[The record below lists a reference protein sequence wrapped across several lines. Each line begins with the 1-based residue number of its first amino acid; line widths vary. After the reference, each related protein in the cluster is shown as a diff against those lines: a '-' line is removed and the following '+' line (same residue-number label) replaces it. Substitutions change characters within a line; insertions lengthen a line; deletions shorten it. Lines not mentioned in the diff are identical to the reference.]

1 MTAHTV
7 QIWGRLSSINVRKVV
22 WAAQETDVPFTRTD
36 AGMAF
41 GIVKTPQYLQMNPN
55 ALVPTLQ
62 DGELVLWE
70 SNVIVRYLCA
80 KYGAPTLA
88 ASRAA
93 LPPEGALPGLGRPGA
108 PAGISSLYPQDLAQR
123 FDAERWMDWQQ
134 TTLNRAGGAA
144 FLQLIRT
151 PEDKRDHAAIAQ
163 SVAAMAPLLEQLNAH
178 LANRAYLAGDHFS
191 MADIPVG
198 CDIHRWFGLPQTRP
212 ALPHLERWY
221 ASVSGRPATRGVLE
235 LPLT

>member
-1 MTAHTV
+1 MTAHAV
-7 QIWGRLSSINVRKVV
+7 QIWGRLNSLNVRKVV
-22 WAAQETDVPFTRTD
+22 WAAQEVSVPFTRTD

-62 DGELVLWE
+62 DGTLVLWE
-70 SNVIVRYLCA
+70 SNVIVRYLLA
-80 KYGAPTLA
+80 KYGNDT
-88 ASRAA
+88 
-93 LPPEGALPGLGRPGA
+93 
-108 PAGISSLYPQDLAQR
+108 LYPQDLAQR
-123 FDAERWMDWQQ
+123 FEAERWMDWQQ

-151 PEDKRDHAAIAQ
+151 PEAQRDHAAIAQ
-163 SVAAMAPLLEQLNAH
+163 SVAAMAPLLEQLNTH
-178 LANRAYLAGDHFS
+178 LADRAYLAGDHFG

-198 CDIHRWFGLPQTRP
+198 CDIHRWFGQPQARP

-221 ASVSGRPATRGVLE
+221 ASVATRPAARGVLE

>member
-1 MTAHTV
+1 MTAHAV
-7 QIWGRLSSINVRKVV
+7 QIWGRLNSLNVRKVV
-22 WAAQETDVPFTRTD
+22 WAAQEVSVPFTRTD

-62 DGELVLWE
+62 DGTLVLWE
-70 SNVIVRYLCA
+70 SNVIVRYLLA
-80 KYGAPTLA
+80 RYGTDT
-88 ASRAA
+88 
-93 LPPEGALPGLGRPGA
+93 
-108 PAGISSLYPQDLAQR
+108 LYPPDLAQR
-123 FDAERWMDWQQ
+123 FEAERWMDWQQ

-151 PEDKRDHAAIAQ
+151 PEDQRDHAAIAQ
-163 SVAAMAPLLEQLNAH
+163 SVAAMAPLLQQLNAH
-178 LANRAYLAGDHFS
+178 LAGRAYLAGDHFS

-198 CDIHRWFGLPQTRP
+198 CDIHRWFGLPQARP

-221 ASVSGRPATRGVLE
+221 ASVATRPGAHGVLE

>member
-1 MTAHTV
+1 MTAHTL
-7 QIWGRLSSINVRKVV
+7 QIWGRLNSLNVRKVV
-22 WAAQETDVPFTRTD
+22 WAAQETGVAFTRTD

-62 DGELVLWE
+62 DGDLVLWE
-70 SNVIVRYLCA
+70 SNVIVRYLLA
-80 KYGAPTLA
+80 KYGNDT
-88 ASRAA
+88 
-93 LPPEGALPGLGRPGA
+93 
-108 PAGISSLYPQDLAQR
+108 LYPQDLAQR

-134 TTLNRAGGAA
+134 TALNRASGPA
-144 FLQLIRT
+144 FVQLIRT
-151 PEDKRDHAAIAQ
+151 PEAQRDHGAIAQ

-178 LANRAYLAGDHFS
+178 LADRANLAGDHFS

-198 CDIHRWFGLPQTRP
+198 CDIHRWFALPQARP

-221 ASVSGRPATRGVLE
+221 ASVSSRPATRGVLE

>member
-1 MTAHTV
+1 
-7 QIWGRLSSINVRKVV
+7 
-22 WAAQETDVPFTRTD
+22 VPFERTD

-41 GIVKTPQYLQMNPN
+41 GIVKTPQYLAMNPN
-55 ALVPTLQ
+55 AKVPTLQ

-108 PAGISSLYPQDLAQR
+108 PAGNESLYPQNLAQR
-123 FDAERWMDWQQ
+123 FNAERWMDWQQ
-134 TTLNRAGGAA
+134 TTFNPASGPA
-144 FLQLIRT
+144 FHQLIRT
-151 PEDKRDHAAIAQ
+151 PEAQRNPAIIAQ

-178 LANRAYLAGDHFS
+178 LADRAYLTGDHFS
-191 MADIPVG
+191 MADIPLG
-198 CDIHRWFGLPQTRP
+198 CEMHRWFGLPQARP
-212 ALPHLERWY
+212 TLPHIERWY
-221 ASVSGRPATRGVLE
+221 ASVSARPATQNVLF

>member
-1 MTAHTV
+1 MIAHTL
-7 QIWGRLSSINVRKVV
+7 QIWGRMSSINVRKVV
-22 WAAQETDVPFTRTD
+22 WAAQETGVAFTRTD

-62 DGELVLWE
+62 DGDLVLWE
-70 SNVIVRYLCA
+70 SNVIVRYLLA
-80 KYGAPTLA
+80 KYGN
-88 ASRAA
+88 
-93 LPPEGALPGLGRPGA
+93 E
-108 PAGISSLYPQDLAQR
+108 SLYPQDLAQR

-134 TTLNRAGGAA
+134 TALNRAGGPA

-151 PEDKRDHAAIAQ
+151 PEDKRDPAVIAH

-178 LANRAYLAGDHFS
+178 LADRAYLAGDHFS

-198 CDIHRWFGLPQTRP
+198 CDIHRWFGLPLARTT
-212 ALPHLERWY
+212 LPHLERWY
-221 ASVSGRPATRGVLE
+221 ASVSSRPATRGVLE
-235 LPLT
+235 SPLT

>member
-1 MTAHTV
+1 MTAHAV
-7 QIWGRLSSINVRKVV
+7 QIWGRLNSLNVRKVV
-22 WAAQETDVPFTRTD
+22 WAAQEVSVPFTRTD

-62 DGELVLWE
+62 DGTLVLWE
-70 SNVIVRYLCA
+70 SNVIVRYLLA
-80 KYGAPTLA
+80 KYGNDT
-88 ASRAA
+88 
-93 LPPEGALPGLGRPGA
+93 
-108 PAGISSLYPQDLAQR
+108 LYPQDLAQR
-123 FDAERWMDWQQ
+123 FEAERWMDWQQ

-151 PEDKRDHAAIAQ
+151 PEAQRDHAAIAQ

-178 LANRAYLAGDHFS
+178 LADRAYLAGDHFG

-198 CDIHRWFGLPQTRP
+198 CDIHRWFGLPQARP

-221 ASVSGRPATRGVLE
+221 ASVAARPAARGVLE

>member
-1 MTAHTV
+1 MTDSKV
-7 QIWGRLSSINVRKVV
+7 KIWGRMSSLNVRKVV
-22 WAAQETDVPFTRTD
+22 WAAQECGVPFERTD

-62 DGELVLWE
+62 DGDLVLWE
-70 SNVIVRYLCA
+70 SNVIVRYLLA
-80 KYGAPTLA
+80 KYGNDT
-88 ASRAA
+88 
-93 LPPEGALPGLGRPGA
+93 
-108 PAGISSLYPQDLAQR
+108 LYPQDLAQR

-144 FLQLIRT
+144 FIQLIRT
-151 PEDKRDHAAIAQ
+151 PEAQRDHAAIAQ
-163 SVAAMAPLLEQLNAH
+163 SVAAMAPLLEQLNTH
-178 LANRAYLAGDHFS
+178 LADHAYLAGDNFS

-198 CDIHRWFGLPQTRP
+198 CDIHRWFGLPQARP

-221 ASVSGRPATRGVLE
+221 ASVSSRPATQGVLE

>member
-1 MTAHTV
+1 MTAHAV
-7 QIWGRLSSINVRKVV
+7 QIWGRLNSLNVRKVV
-22 WAAQETDVPFTRTD
+22 WAAQEVSVPFTRTD

-62 DGELVLWE
+62 DGTLVLWE
-70 SNVIVRYLCA
+70 SNVIVRYLLA
-80 KYGAPTLA
+80 KYGNDT
-88 ASRAA
+88 
-93 LPPEGALPGLGRPGA
+93 
-108 PAGISSLYPQDLAQR
+108 LYPQDLAQR
-123 FDAERWMDWQQ
+123 FEAERWMDWQQ

-151 PEDKRDHAAIAQ
+151 PEAQRDHAAIAQ

-178 LANRAYLAGDHFS
+178 LADRAYLAGDHFG

-198 CDIHRWFGLPQTRP
+198 CDIHRWFGQPQARP

-221 ASVSGRPATRGVLE
+221 ASVATRPAARGVLE

>member
-7 QIWGRLSSINVRKVV
+7 QIWGRLNSLNVRKVV
-22 WAAQETDVPFTRTD
+22 WAAQEVGVPFTRTD
-36 AGMAF
+36 AGMTF

-62 DGELVLWE
+62 DGDLVLWE

-80 KYGAPTLA
+80 KYG
-88 ASRAA
+88 S
-93 LPPEGALPGLGRPGA
+93 E
-108 PAGISSLYPQDLAQR
+108 SLYPQELAQR

-151 PEDKRDHAAIAQ
+151 PEDKRDHGAIAQ

-178 LANRAYLAGDHFS
+178 LADRAYLAGDHFS

-198 CDIHRWFGLPQTRP
+198 CDIHRWFGLPQARP

-221 ASVSGRPATRGVLE
+221 ASVSGRPAARGVLE

>member
-1 MTAHTV
+1 MTTHHL
-7 QIWGRLSSINVRKVV
+7 QIWGRLNSLNVRKVV
-22 WAAQETDVPFTRTD
+22 WAAQEAGVPFTRTD

-55 ALVPTLQ
+55 ALVPTVQ
-62 DGELVLWE
+62 DGDLVLWE

-80 KYGAPTLA
+80 KYGAST
-88 ASRAA
+88 
-93 LPPEGALPGLGRPGA
+93 
-108 PAGISSLYPQDLAQR
+108 LYPDDLAQR

-151 PEDKRDHAAIAQ
+151 PEAQRDHAAIAQ
-163 SVAAMAPLLEQLNAH
+163 SVAAMTPLLEQLNAH
-178 LANRAYLAGDHFS
+178 LADHAYLAGDHFS

-198 CDIHRWFGLPQTRP
+198 CDIHRWFGLPQARP

-221 ASVSGRPATRGVLE
+221 ASVSSRPATRGVLE
-235 LPLT
+235 WPLT

>member
-1 MTAHTV
+1 MTAHTL
-7 QIWGRLSSINVRKVV
+7 QIWGRLNSLNVRKVV
-22 WAAQETDVPFTRTD
+22 WAAQETGVPFTRTD

-41 GIVKTPQYLQMNPN
+41 GIVKTPAYLQMNPN

-62 DGELVLWE
+62 DGDLALWE

-80 KYGAPTLA
+80 KYGAPA
-88 ASRAA
+88 
-93 LPPEGALPGLGRPGA
+93 
-108 PAGISSLYPQDLAQR
+108 LYPQDLAQR

-134 TTLNRAGGAA
+134 TTLNRAGGPA

-151 PEDKRDHAAIAQ
+151 PEDKRDHGAIAQ
-163 SVAAMAPLLEQLNAH
+163 SVAAMAPLLEQLNTH
-178 LANRAYLAGDHFS
+178 LADHAYLAGEHFS

-198 CDIHRWFGLPQTRP
+198 CDIHRWFGLPQARP

-221 ASVSGRPATRGVLE
+221 ASVSSRPATRGVLE